1 MLIFYRA
8 PAGVVH
14 IAFPAPSKDAVNSFF
29 IAALKAGGS
38 MHAEPKTRDQRSMYH
53 NATVVDFDGNSI
65 EAVYRNDLTPAAA
78 SEASGPSI
86 RQDTRSVVSKSK
98 TSPKA
103 ESVKAESVAPARTVV
118 TKTIPKPDE
127 DGKAA
132 KTIVGTLIG
141 AAAGAA
147 IAYAMVKT
155 RDDSVKQFE
164 NAFEV
169 ESAPEDPP
177 PSYAP
182 EQQRLMAAP
191 SQYSRAESQVQM
203 QPMMRAIEAPPTRS
217 VYSAVP
223 RSTVSRSM
231 ASKNPRAST
240 IYDGTEFYDGP
251 RRASDGSVI
260 SIPEDLPLRAIE
272 YPPSISGSRYK
283 QPCSPSTFIS
293 SYSPDKP
300 RAGSVYSAS
309 TIKASQQPS
318 TFSRRFSA
326 DDRDTYS
333 VHSNSQHTAI
343 YRPASEVQGSTSGSK
358 KAPSERAPSERAPSE
373 RAPSVKAPS
382 VLSEA
387 RSARNIPLPQGSSKS
402 VYSAPPSDSGKSY
415 VSAREIPLPKSVID
429 LDVDSIV
436 TPDDSISQIGS
447 RSGRSSHSRH
457 SKSSKHSSRSKYDGE
472 GSQVS
477 RSSQRTVKA
486 SGSKAGSKAPSRLG
500 SQLV

>member
-1 MLIFYRA
+1 
-8 PAGVVH
+8 
-14 IAFPAPSKDAVNSFF
+14 
-29 IAALKAGGS
+29 

-53 NATVVDFDGNSI
+53 NATVVDLDGNSI
-65 EAVYRNDLTPAAA
+65 EAVYRNDLVSAA
-78 SEASGPSI
+78 SQASGPTIAQLDS
-86 RQDTRSVVSKSK
+86 RSVVSKTKAS
-98 TSPKA
+98 TKA
-103 ESVKAESVAPARTVV
+103 ESVKAESVAPPRTVV
-118 TKTIPKPDE
+118 TKAIPKPDE
-127 DGKAA
+127 DGKTA

-177 PSYAP
+177 QSYAP
-182 EQQRLMAAP
+182 EQQQQRLMAAP
-191 SQYSRAESQVQM
+191 SEYSRASEPQM
-203 QPMMRAIEAPPTRS
+203 LPTMRAIEAPPSRS

-223 RSTVSRSM
+223 RSTASRSM

-240 IYDGTEFYDGP
+240 IYDGTEFFDDYG
-251 RRASDGSVI
+251 RRSSDGSII

-272 YPPSISGSRYK
+272 YPPSLGGGSRYK

-293 SYSPDKP
+293 SYAADKP
-300 RAGSVYSAS
+300 RAGSVHSAS
-309 TIKASQQPS
+309 TIKASQHNPS
-318 TFSRRFSA
+318 NVSRRYSA

-333 VHSNSQHTAI
+333 VHSSGQNTAI
-343 YRPASEVQGSTSGSK
+343 YRPAASISPSTTSARE
-358 KAPSERAPSERAPSE
+358 KAPST
-373 RAPSVKAPS
+373 
-382 VLSEA
+382 LSEA
-387 RSARNIPLPQGSSKS
+387 RSARNIPLPAGSSRS
-402 VYSAPPSDSGKSY
+402 VYSAAQSSSGGKSF
-415 VSAREIPLPKSVID
+415 VSARDVPLPKSVVD

-457 SKSSKHSSRSKYDGE
+457 SKSSKHSSRSKHDGE
-472 GSQVS
+472 GSHVS

-486 SGSKAGSKAPSRLG
+486 GGGGSRAGSKTASRVG